1 MKISFHRFLP
11 ALITVLLSCP
21 CLRAEEPAQKTEQAT
36 GLTKGLELFDT
47 TILPALEEH
56 CYSCHSNAAEVTEGG
71 LELDSPA
78 GLLRGGDSGPMLKA
92 HDSGQSRLLDLLQ
105 HNEDVSAMPPEEKL
119 PEELI
124 AAFGEWIRL
133 GAPDSR
139 KDIGPTAKEQ
149 RLEESKQ
156 HWAFQPP
163 TANGIP
169 AVVDTEWAHDP
180 GIDNFVLAQIESEGI
195 HPVGD
200 ADRRTLIRRL
210 FFDLVGLPPTPE
222 EIDAF
227 VADKSP
233 EAVELLVDRLLASPQ
248 FGERWGRH
256 WLDVVRFAESSGM
269 EFNFT
274 YPHAWPYRNYVID
287 SFNADKPFDVF
298 LREQVAGDLM
308 SAVDGESPEAVEA
321 RNIAPSLLSFGPKRH
336 NSSGTGF
343 RMDIAD
349 DQIDVIFK
357 SMQAMTVSCARC
369 HDHKFDPIPTK
380 DYYSLAGIF
389 MSTEPLYG
397 TIKQKYSNTPTD
409 LLPIGNDAQAKHDA
423 AEAHKQKITEAE
435 KSLTEQKAELKK
447 ATDAQAVVQKQKTE
461 SEGLL
466 AAISARRNASSENA
480 DASELDIAKSE
491 DDQLAK
497 TLAEHSVT
505 VASLTEA
512 IKTLTGQIDELK
524 KTQPTRPHYA
534 MSVRDRAKPADIKV
548 AVRGELGNAGYVAP
562 RGFLSA
568 VNVPDAAPVD
578 VNGSGRMELANWIA
592 NSKNP
597 LTARVMVN
605 RIWHHLFGRGIV
617 STVDN
622 FGLIGKP
629 PTHPELL
636 DTLAIRFVEGGW
648 SVKKTIRSLVLS
660 RAYQLSSQSDDEN
673 ASIDP
678 DNRYFWR
685 ASPRRLEAE
694 TIRDA
699 ILSVS
704 GQLNLERPEGS
715 TVTSLGDQMVRGIA
729 PEKIQPASR
738 HRSVYLPVVRDYVPE
753 MFDQFDFPSPS
764 LVTGN
769 RAVTNVPSQALYLR
783 NSQFVAEQA
792 RFAAQRLLAVEAAAD
807 DNVRV
812 DLSMNWA
819 LGRIPSDAERAATL
833 QFITSVRGSAA
844 AQETSSD
851 RDEKKEGPSADVAA
865 WSAWFLTLFSTA
877 EFRYL
882 VDIAPET
889 GASSL

>member
-1 MKISFHRFLP
+1 MKTFIHRFLP
-11 ALITVLLSCP
+11 ALLIISLSCLS
-21 CLRAEEPAQKTEQAT
+21 LRAEEAAKKIEPAPVD
-36 GLTKGLELFDT
+36 TKGIKLFNS
-47 TILPALEEH
+47 TILPALETH
-56 CYSCHSNAAEVTEGG
+56 CFSCHSKAADSIAGG

-78 GLLRGGDSGPMLKA
+78 GMLRGGDSGPMFKA
-92 HDSGQSRLLDLLQ
+92 HDVEHSHLLKMLQ
-105 HNEDVSAMPPEEKL
+105 HRDGQPAMPPEDRL
-119 PEELI
+119 PDELI
-124 AAFGEWIRL
+124 AAFEEWIKL

-139 KDIGPTAKEQ
+139 KDIGPTAKQQ

-163 TANGIP
+163 MANEIP
-169 AVVDTEWAHDP
+169 NVVDTEWPRDP
-180 GIDNFVLAQIESEGI
+180 GIDNFVLAQIESEGMR
-195 HPVGD
+195 PVAD

-210 FFDLVGLPPTPE
+210 YFDLIGLPPTPQ

-227 VADKSP
+227 ITDESP
-233 EAVELLVDRLLASPQ
+233 EAPAVLVDRLLASPQ

-287 SFNADKPFDVF
+287 SFNMDKPFDQF
-298 LREQVAGDLM
+298 LREQIAGDLLPT
-308 SAVDGESPEAVEA
+308 AEGESPAAVEE
-321 RNIAPSLLSFGPKRH
+321 RHIAPGLLSFGPKRH

-349 DQIDVIFK
+349 DQIDVVFK
-357 SMQAMTVSCARC
+357 STQALTVSCARC

-397 TIKQKYSNTPTD
+397 TIKQKYSNNPTD
-409 LLPIGNDAQAKHDA
+409 LLPIGTDAQAKHDA
-423 AEAHKQKITEAE
+423 AEAHEQKLAEAE

-466 AAISARRNASSENA
+466 AAILARRNASIDNA
-480 DASELDIAKSE
+480 DFSESDTAKSK

-497 TLAEHSVT
+497 TLAEHSAT
-505 VASLTEA
+505 VATLTETV
-512 IKTLTGQIDELK
+512 KTLTDQIDELK
-524 KTQPTRPHYA
+524 KNQPARPQYA

-548 AVRGELGNAGYVAP
+548 AIRGNYSTPGDVAP
-562 RGFLSA
+562 RGFLSV
-568 VNVPDAAPVD
+568 VNVPDSAPVD
-578 VNGSGRMELANWIA
+578 TSHSGRLELADWIA
-592 NSKNP
+592 NSQNP

-622 FGLIGKP
+622 FGLIGKA

-648 SVKKTIRSLVLS
+648 SVKRTIRSIVLS
-660 RAYQLSSQSDDEN
+660 RAYQLSSQTNDEN
-673 ASIDP
+673 LAIDP
-678 DNRYFWR
+678 DNRSYWR

-694 TIRDA
+694 TIRDS

-704 GQLNLERPEGS
+704 GQLDLSRPVGS
-715 TVTSLGDQMVRGIA
+715 TVTLLGDQMVRGIA
-729 PEKIQPASR
+729 TEKIQPASR

-753 MFDQFDFPSPS
+753 MFDLFDFPSPS
-764 LVTGN
+764 LVTGK
-769 RAVTNVPSQALYLR
+769 RAVTSVPSQALYLR
-783 NSQFVAEQA
+783 NSEFVAKQA
-792 RFAAQRLLAVEAAAD
+792 RLAAERLLAVEGLAD
-807 DNVRV
+807 DAARI
-812 DLSMNWA
+812 DLSMNWTLA
-819 LGRIPSDAERAATL
+819 RIPSDAERTAIL
-833 QFITSVRGSAA
+833 QFIADVKASAA
-844 AQETSSD
+844 AEETPSEGN
-851 RDEKKEGPSADVAA
+851 DERAVISADMTA

-882 VDIAPET
+882 VDIAPAI